1 MSIIIKRFILNQ
13 NENTLQ
19 SINEYETRALSSTTF
34 YDQVNNL
41 DRTTIVL
48 YSLFAITTYYFFSRV
63 TLNINTVIATFVVTA
78 TIYYMINNTNN
89 TNTNEAIKY
98 NDKLK
103 YLENIL
109 FNGTIYNKRKNID
122 DNILNI
128 LPNNMPPENKSY
140 LHLSKPTVE
149 LYYSM
154 RELSQYNPS
163 SFRSSLNS
171 MNNLLKLNIS
181 MEIDK
186 SQLKYIFD
194 NAKMQAD
201 NCMNALQSIILSI
214 PSNNVY
220 NNFFTKSLTSL
231 QKLINLYMH
240 SMSTVA
246 KTHYNSQYKSGNLN
260 IDSHEIIND
269 APNANDTKS
278 LTYSHNYNFY

>member
-1 MSIIIKRFILNQ
+1 MSIILKRYLLNQ

-19 SINEYETRALSSTTF
+19 SINEHQTRALSSTTF

-41 DRTTIVL
+41 DRETLVL
-48 YSLFAITTYYFFSRV
+48 YALFAIVTYLFFSKI
-63 TLNINTVIATFVVTA
+63 TLNTNTVIATFVVSV

-89 TNTNEAIKY
+89 TNTNNAIRY
-98 NDKLK
+98 NDQLK

-109 FNGTIYNKRKNID
+109 FNGTTYNKRKNID

-163 SFRSSLNS
+163 SFRSSLAS
-171 MNNLLKLNIS
+171 MNNLLKLNIV
-181 MEIDK
+181 MEINK
-186 SQLKYIFD
+186 SQLKYNFD
-194 NAKMQAD
+194 NAKLQAD

-214 PSNNVY
+214 PSEDTY
-220 NNFFTKSLTSL
+220 NKFFTNSLQSL
-231 QKLINLYMH
+231 QKLVNLYMH
-240 SMSTVA
+240 SMKSIA
-246 KTHYNSQYKSGNLN
+246 HKHYLKQYKSNNLN
-260 IDSHEIIND
+260 IESHQIVKD
-269 APNANDTKS
+269 TPNPNDTKS
-278 LTYSHNYNFY
+278 LMFSEHYNFY